1 MAVRKKSR
9 GSGRRLAWCIAGLTG
24 ISLISAGVGAL
35 LAVLTAE
42 GVGDN
47 AQHPFAVVLGDSLS
61 ARLPVAIPKLERPLN
76 VLVLGT
82 KVLTTD
88 LDTPPE
94 NKLGY
99 QALVNS
105 LDGLSD
111 TMLLLRLDPNTQQV
125 TVLSIPRDTRTWIEG
140 RGYAKINEANA
151 LGGAALSSQ
160 TVSELLGGIPIDRYL
175 RVNVQGIEKLV
186 DALGGV
192 TLYVPQDMKYQ
203 DDSQHLYI
211 NLKAGRQHLDGN
223 QVLQFLRYR
232 YDEWGDIGR
241 IQRQQ
246 SLIRAFREQA
256 LNPLNLVRLPQVFG
270 VIRSHLDTNLD
281 PEEWMAIAGFL
292 ANHQQSNLEMLMLPG
307 SFSSTEEDPVSYWL
321 PESDRIQ
328 SLMAQHF
335 DPEGQYLSPLAP
347 PNPADLWVSIQDS
360 TGQPQAV
367 LDLVDHL
374 LESGYQHI
382 DQESAWSEPLATTRI
397 IAQQGDQASA
407 EAMRQALGFG
417 EVRVESTGV
426 LRSDLTIQL
435 GQDWLHRAS
444 SGSFT
449 PSVVPARRSSTWGSQ
464 AL

>member
-1 MAVRKKSR
+1 M
-9 GSGRRLAWCIAGLTG
+9 AGLAG
-24 ISLISAGVGAL
+24 LSLISAGVGAL
-35 LAVLTAE
+35 LAVVTVE
-42 GVGDN
+42 GAGSS
-47 AQHPFAVVLGDSLS
+47 AQNPFAVVLADSLG

-111 TMLLLRLDPNTQQV
+111 TLLLLRLDPNTQQV

-160 TVSELLGGIPIDRYL
+160 AVSELLGGIPIDRYV
-175 RVNVQGIEKLV
+175 RVNVQGVEKLV

-192 TLYVPQDMKYQ
+192 NLYVPQDMQYQ

-211 NLKAGRQHLDGN
+211 NLKAGRQHLNGN

-256 LNPLNLVRLPQVFG
+256 LNPLNLVRLPQIFG
-270 VIRSHLDTNLD
+270 VIRSHLDTNLH
-281 PEEWMAIAGFL
+281 PEEWMAIAGLL
-292 ANHQQSNLEMLMLPG
+292 ANRQQSNLEMLMLPG
-307 SFSSTEEDPVSYWL
+307 SFSSTEDDPISYWL
-321 PESDRIQ
+321 PNGDRIQ
-328 SLMAQHF
+328 TLITQHF
-335 DPEGQYLSPLAP
+335 DPEGQYLSPLVP
-347 PNPADLWVSIQDS
+347 PKPADLWISIQDS

-367 LDLVDHL
+367 LDLVNHL

-382 DQESAWSEPLATTRI
+382 DQGSPWSEPLQTTRI
-397 IAQQGDQASA
+397 IAQRGDQASA

-435 GQDWLHRAS
+435 GQDWLHRAG
-444 SGSFT
+444 SGSFGQFGA
-449 PSVVPARRSSTWGSQ
+449 PAGRSPAWNSQ

>member
-1 MAVRKKSR
+1 VAVRKKSC
-9 GSGRRLAWCIAGLTG
+9 GSGRRLAWCLAGLTG
-24 ISLISAGVGAL
+24 VSLASAGIGAL
-35 LAVLTAE
+35 LAVVAVE
-42 GVGDN
+42 GVGRN
-47 AQHPFAVVLGDSLS
+47 PQNPFAVILGDSLS

-111 TMLLLRLDPNTQQV
+111 TMLLLRLDPSTQQV

-140 RGYAKINEANA
+140 RGYVKINEANA
-151 LGGAALSSQ
+151 LGGATLSSE
-160 TVSELLGGIPIDRYL
+160 TVSELLGGIPIDRYV
-175 RVNVQGIEKLV
+175 RINVQGIEKLV

-192 TLYVPQDMKYQ
+192 NLHVPKDMKYQ
-203 DDSQHLYI
+203 DNSQHLYI
-211 NLKAGRQHLDGN
+211 NLKAGRQHLNGN

-256 LNPLNLVRLPQVFG
+256 LNPLNLVRLPQIFG
-270 VIRSHLDTNLD
+270 VIRSHLDTNLS
-281 PEEWMAIAGFL
+281 PEEWLAIAGLL
-292 ANHQQSNLEMLMLPG
+292 ANRQQSNLEMLMLPG

-321 PESDRIQ
+321 PHGERIQ
-328 SLMAQHF
+328 ALMAQHF
-335 DPEGQYLSPLAP
+335 DPEERYLSPLAP
-347 PNPADLWVSIQDS
+347 PNPADLWISIQDS

-382 DQESAWSEPLATTRI
+382 DQESAWSEPLETTRI

-435 GQDWLHRAS
+435 GQDWLHRAGT
-444 SGSFT
+444 GSLA
-449 PSVVPARRSSTWGSQ
+449 PSLGPAMRSPSWDSQ